1 MEITIQLK
9 KVKRLTVQAFFHK
22 SPLPPIFCLLALAS
36 AFWLVSSL
44 FDNHLQSG
52 LVNNSSRFRLAPARK
67 NIDKSHQEAKKKLRE
82 LATQEFACQL
92 HALAAATRFP
102 KIGYQ

>member
-1 MEITIQLK
+1 LRQLE
-9 KVKRLTVQAFFHK
+9 
-22 SPLPPIFCLLALAS
+22 
-36 AFWLVSSL
+36 
-44 FDNHLQSG
+44 
-52 LVNNSSRFRLAPARK
+52 K

-82 LATQEFACQL
+82 LATQEVACQL